1 MAETASRPRMG
12 ATVKMGI
19 VAAVVALILAACG
32 STPPPETAGFG
43 CPRIGI
49 LREAAQATTFRPG
62 AGRDATDV
70 AYRARIVDYGG
81 RCSID
86 TGVVEVELDLRM
98 AAQRGPAGAADRV
111 GYRYFVA
118 VTDAAQNILAR
129 EVFDVDFVFEGRPQV
144 GSLEQL
150 TQRIPLARG
159 VDGRNY
165 EVLVGFA
172 LTPEQVEW
180 NRTQRE
186 AR

>member
-1 MAETASRPRMG
+1 M
-12 ATVKMGI
+12 
-19 VAAVVALILAACG
+19 LAACG
-32 STPPPETAGFG
+32 STPPQETAGFG

-49 LREAAQATTFRPG
+49 LREAAEATTFRPG

-81 RCSID
+81 RCAID
-86 TGVVEVELDLRM
+86 AGMVEVELDLRM
-98 AAQRGPAGAADRV
+98 AALRGPGAAGDRI
-111 GYRYFVA
+111 GYQYFVA
-118 VTDAAQNILAR
+118 VTDPAQNILAR
-129 EVFDVDFVFEGRPQV
+129 EAFDVDFVFEGRPQA

-150 TQRIPLARG
+150 TQRIPLPRG

-165 EVLVGFA
+165 EILVGFA

-180 NRTQRE
+180 NRTQGD